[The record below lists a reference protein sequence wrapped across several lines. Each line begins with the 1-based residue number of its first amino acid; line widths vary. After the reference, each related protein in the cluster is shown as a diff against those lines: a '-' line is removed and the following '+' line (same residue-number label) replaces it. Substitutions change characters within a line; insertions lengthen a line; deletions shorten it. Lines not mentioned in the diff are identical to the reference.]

1 VIGAVSNLDMA
12 ALVRILVEPKNALVK
27 QYRRVFELDN
37 VELEFSEDALEA
49 VAEQALLRG
58 TGARGLRAILEE
70 VLLEVMYDLPSRS
83 DVGKCVID
91 RSVVLDR
98 VNPTLVPRAE
108 EGEKETRPR
117 RAAS

>member
-1 VIGAVSNLDMA
+1 
-12 ALVRILVEPKNALVK
+12 
-27 QYRRVFELDN
+27 
-37 VELEFSEDALEA
+37 LEA
-49 VAEQALLRG
+49 VAEQALLRA

-83 DVGKCVID
+83 DIGQCVID

-98 VNPTLVPRAE
+98 VNPTLVPRTEPAR
-108 EGEKETRPR
+108 KESRPR